1 MIGFVMFYYDHVL
14 FYPGLWKWET
24 DKIIPVYQ
32 VCVVI
37 VRQSVLF
44 DCELKFR
51 NLLYNALLIKMPLDV
66 SGPLSSPNLPL
77 Y

>member
-1 MIGFVMFYYDHVL
+1 MRFVIFCCHFL

-32 VCVVI
+32 VCVIIII

-44 DCELKFR
+44 HCELKFR
-51 NLLYNALLIKMPLDV
+51 NLYTMR
-66 SGPLSSPNLPL
+66 